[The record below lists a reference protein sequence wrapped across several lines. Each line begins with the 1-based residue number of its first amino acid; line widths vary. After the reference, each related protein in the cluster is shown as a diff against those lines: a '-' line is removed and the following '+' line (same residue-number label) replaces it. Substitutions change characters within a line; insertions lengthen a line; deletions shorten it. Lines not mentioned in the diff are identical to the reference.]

1 MAPWEC
7 PKCGR
12 KFTRPNQ
19 RHACGT
25 GDHQELLRGRSER
38 VVSTF
43 VAVEAFARTLGSVEV
58 VASKRSAL
66 FRSKRIFMDAVVMT
80 DGVRLAIH
88 LERAVSNRLLIK
100 IGIGSRHVT
109 HVAKMIT
116 EADLETLKPY
126 ILEAYEFSVA

>member
-1 MAPWEC
+1 MALWEC

-12 KFTRPNQ
+12 KFTRANQ

-25 GDHQELLRGRSER
+25 GDRDELLRGRSQR
-38 VVSTF
+38 VVATYL
-43 VAVEAFARTLGSVEV
+43 ALEAFVRTLGSVEV

-88 LERAVSNRLLIK
+88 LERAVADRLFVK
-100 IGIGSRHVT
+100 IVIGSRHVT
-109 HVAKMIT
+109 HVAKMMEET
-116 EADLETLKPY
+116 DLEALKPH
-126 ILEAYEFSVA
+126 ILEAYEFSVE